1 MNPIVAG
8 LAIAL
13 LASLIGN
20 AWLFST
26 VMAQSEEIGAAQE
39 QAENAKGAASAC
51 SKGVDELKTKAKKQA
66 EAARVALKAAHDAA
80 TQAGRRADTERSR
93 PQAVPG
99 DACASAEVETR
110 DWLAGRR

>member
-26 VMAQSEEIGAAQE
+26 VTAQSEEIGQAQE
-39 QAENAKGAASAC
+39 QAENAKGAAMAC
-51 SKGVDELKTKAKKQA
+51 TEAVGELERRAAKQA
-66 EAARVALKAAHDAA
+66 KAAREALRAADDSAK
-80 TQAGRRADTERSR
+80 QSGQRADAERSR